1 MRTVKTKKEL
11 IKAIEDG
18 ERYIKID
25 STSLYVACKLA
36 ETYENTTLLLKHYA
50 ITKITNI
57 IGSVGTMNIVA
68 NGTKA
73 APQKD
78 HDKTVGT
85 MNIVV
90 NGTVIG
96 VTITI
101 SILIATLAIIGV
113 LNDKKV
119 KIKCKGYG
127 VDGEVE
133 IG

>member
-18 ERYIKID
+18 ERSIIVD
-25 STSLYVACKLA
+25 SKRLYAACKLA
-36 ETYENTTLLLKHYA
+36 EEYDSVKTLLKHYVF
-50 ITKITNI
+50 TKLAD
-57 IGSVGTMNIVA
+57 VA
-68 NGTKA
+68 KGWGAMHIQNGA
-73 APQKD
+73 
-78 HDKTVGT
+78 V
-85 MNIVV
+85 
-90 NGTVIG
+90 

-101 SILIATLAIIGV
+101 SVLIATIAIIGI

-127 VDGEVE
+127 LDGEVE